1 MRSVFVKTIILL
13 FILTLGLSTSPVLAR
28 TVLLDFQAN
37 GFGKIAD
44 PGASGC
50 QSDDQGCTVQSEGT
64 VSSRHFGRAK
74 FSSTLKILW
83 KSATPNGEGTSSSP
97 TGFCAP
103 ASGTTEITIG
113 SAVLNLEQVGIVCE
127 VGPTGTDVPHIFN
140 GTFFITGGTN
150 KYAGETGA
158 GNLTVSDDGK
168 GNVLLNLRGTIKR

>member
-1 MRSVFVKTIILL
+1 MKSVFVKTIILF

-28 TVLLDFQAN
+28 TVVLDFQAN
-37 GFGKIAD
+37 GFGKITD

-50 QSDDQGCTVQSEGT
+50 QSDDQGCTVQSEGS
-64 VSSRHFGRAK
+64 VSSRHFGKAK
-74 FSSTLKILW
+74 FSSILKILW
-83 KSATPNGEGTSSSP
+83 KSATPNGEGASSSP
-97 TGFCAP
+97 AGFCAP
-103 ASGTTEITIG
+103 ASGATEIAIG
-113 SAVLNLEQVGIVCE
+113 NAVLNLEQVGIVCE
-127 VGPTGTDVPHIFN
+127 LGPTGTDVPHTFN

>member
-13 FILTLGLSTSPVLAR
+13 FILTLGLSTSSVLAR
-28 TVLLDFQAN
+28 TVVLDFQAN
-37 GFGKIAD
+37 GFGKITA

-64 VSSRHFGRAK
+64 VSSTHFGRAK

-83 KSATPNGEGTSSSP
+83 KSTTPSGEGTSSSP

-103 ASGTTEITIG
+103 ASGTIEITIG
-113 SAVLNLEQVGIVCE
+113 SAVLNLGQVGIICE
-127 VGPTGTDVPHIFN
+127 VGPTGTDVPHTFN